1 MNKDDTVVKEQDIN
15 TQGQNFMLDF
25 IFSVMVPRDEIQ
37 IRLLYFIP
45 KLQLNNTFILAFYYT
60 QWVRKT

>member
-15 TQGQNFMLDF
+15 TQGQNFTLDF
-25 IFSVMVPRDEIQ
+25 ILSVMVPRDEIQ

-45 KLQLNNTFILAFYYT
+45 KLQLNNTILAFYYT
-60 QWVRKT
+60 